1 MSIDNRFNGHAKAQQ
16 SRLSSAHPSTPA
28 DARWPS
34 LLSSHQ
40 PAPHPQHVV
49 SAQRDLRRRRSLS
62 QNAGLL
68 RGDLGPCVAGHVL
81 RRAARPRPRG
91 CTAGSH
97 VSCHAAA
104 CPPGTQDSGT
114 AGGGDVGGGGPGGGG
129 GGPGGGPGG
138 GGGGNAPTT
147 SGLAGGGTGGG
158 TSSSDSSGRGG
169 AKRARA
175 SSGSMH
181 MAGPNTATTKT
192 RDDEWLCCSLSG
204 PHACM
209 ATIKTHMREDAA
221 ATRPNTHTHR
231 QPAQPDRP
239 TSGHAATPPFP
250 HNSHRNHQ
258 KRAITN
264 DNKTITND
272 NNAITCYRGVIAVL
286 SRCFRGAR

>member
-129 GGPGGGPGG
+129 GG
-138 GGGGNAPTT
+138 NAPTT

-221 ATRPNTHTHR
+221 ATRPNTHTHTDNLR
-231 QPAQPDRP
+231 NP
-239 TSGHAATPPFP
+239 TDPQAATPLRHPFP
-250 HNSHRNHQ
+250 TTATATT
-258 KRAITN
+258 K
-264 DNKTITND
+264 
-272 NNAITCYRGVIAVL
+272 NAR
-286 SRCFRGAR
+286 